1 MGVTHLL
8 FFVAF
13 FILRGIKEILL
24 GILILLINF
33 KKVFL

>member
-1 MGVTHLL
+1 MGVTHP
-8 FFVAF
+8 FFFCCF
-13 FILRGIKEILL
+13 FILRGVKEILL

>member
-1 MGVTHLL
+1 MGVTHPF

-13 FILRGIKEILL
+13 FILRGVKEILL